1 MIEVLVGSLM
11 TVFGVTTAMEVKP
24 KDQGTVYYEQQ
35 AGMTVVDQA
44 SVDPLSQL
52 KFKNIVRQAY
62 DYSCGAAALTTLLD
76 YYLGRNLTERQVME
90 GLLKFGEAEKI
101 ISRRAFSLLD
111 MKRFVRAIGHRSG
124 GYKAS
129 IDDLIDLDHPAIVPI
144 EYAGFKHFVVVRDV
158 YQGHVYVADP
168 AVGNI
173 SFTLER
179 FQEVWDRNVLF
190 IVFPNG
196 HAPLPNLELRPED
209 MRVVEDQTLTY
220 LAFNEMP
227 QFNRPVQNR
236 ADDAAAA
243 VRAIE
248 ASNPDVSG
256 STTGGWHYK
265 RK

>member
-1 MIEVLVGSLM
+1 MVEVLVGSLL
-11 TVFGVTTAMEVKP
+11 TVFGVTTAIEVKP
-24 KDQGTVYYEQQ
+24 KEQGTVYYEQQ
-35 AGMTVVDQA
+35 AGMTVTEQA
-44 SVDPLSQL
+44 HVDPLSNL

-101 ISRRAFSLLD
+101 VSRRAFSLLD

-124 GYKAS
+124 GYRAS
-129 IDDLIDLDHPAIVPI
+129 INDLIDLDHPAIVPI

-173 SFTLER
+173 SFTIER
-179 FQEVWDRNVLF
+179 FKEVWDQNVLF

-209 MRVVEDQTLTY
+209 MRVVEDATLTY

-227 QFNRPVQNR
+227 QFTQPEQRR
-236 ADDAAAA
+236 ADAAAAA
-243 VRAIE
+243 VRAIITDE
-248 ASNPDVSG
+248 TGKTSES
-256 STTGGWHYK
+256 TGGWPYK
-265 RK
+265 RQ

>member
-1 MIEVLVGSLM
+1 MIEILVGSLL

-24 KDQGTVYYEQQ
+24 KDKGTVYFEQH
-35 AGMTVVDQA
+35 AGVQVVDQVA
-44 SVDPLSQL
+44 VDPLSQL

-76 YYLGRNLTERQVME
+76 YYLGRNLTERQVLE

-101 ISRRAFSLLD
+101 VSRRAFSLLD

-129 IDDLIDLDHPAIVPI
+129 IEDLIGLDHPAIVPI

-168 AVGNI
+168 AIGNI

-179 FQEVWDRNVLF
+179 FQNVWDKNVLF

-209 MRVVEDQTLTY
+209 LRVVEDATLTY

-227 QFNRPVQNR
+227 QFVKHEERR
-236 ADDAAAA
+236 ADDVTAA

-248 ASNPDVSG
+248 MQESG
-256 STTGGWHYK
+256 TTTGSTGGWHYK
-265 RK
+265 RQ